1 MYNILTHCNL
11 FIGMDEKEI
20 ESFIQSFSHQVK
32 KYTKDELIAISGEEI
47 TAQLIVVSGS
57 VKGEMVDFTGKTIKI
72 EDIIAPRPLAPAF
85 LFGKNNVYPV
95 NIVANESA
103 SILSIPKSSFIQ
115 MMQKDE
121 RVLKSVMNIIS
132 NRAQFLSNKIK
143 FLSFQS
149 IKGKLANYLLEKM
162 EISKSDEVLLDK
174 SQAQLAELFG
184 VTRPSLGRTIREMD
198 HEGVVEAKGRVVKIL
213 DKVKLSSLLR

>member
-1 MYNILTHCNL
+1 M
-11 FIGMDEKEI
+11 GMDEKEI

-32 KYTKDELIAISGEEI
+32 KYTKDELIAISGEQI

-72 EDIIAPRPLAPAF
+72 EDIAAPRPLAPAF

-174 SQAQLAELFG
+174 SQAQLADLFG

-198 HEGVVEAKGRVVKIL
+198 HEGIIDARAKQIKIL
-213 DKVKLSSLLR
+213 DKEKLSLHLK

>member
-1 MYNILTHCNL
+1 
-11 FIGMDEKEI
+11 MDEKEI